1 MSTVALHFS
10 SARCALATSKC
21 IQKNIEII
29 ALKDASRIG
38 KTIRVAQTKNALRY
52 HPRPRFATLR
62 GPLSQIGL
70 ANDVANE
77 KPARS
82 WNSGG
87 LIWE

>member
-38 KTIRVAQTKNALRY
+38 KTIRVAQARMRSDITRA
-52 HPRPRFATLR
+52 R
-62 GPLSQIGL
+62 GS
-70 ANDVANE
+70 NNE
-77 KPARS
+77 VMR
-82 WNSGG
+82 G
-87 LIWE
+87 